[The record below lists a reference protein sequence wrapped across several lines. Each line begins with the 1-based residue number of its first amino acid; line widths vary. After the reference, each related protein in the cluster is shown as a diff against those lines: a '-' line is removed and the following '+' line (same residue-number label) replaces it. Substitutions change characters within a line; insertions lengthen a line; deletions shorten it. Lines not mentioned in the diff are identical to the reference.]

1 MVPATLKAAST
12 SMIQRYF
19 MTSSP
24 FEPRGPLLF
33 LFGWET
39 MKVTPQVL
47 CTLKRDVLVAIE
59 APFARCAS
67 SGRCCRQV
75 HHFATRRIILGDN
88 EVEGGKNVA
97 EVRPREGHRLH
108 AGKIKR
114 ALRPD

>member
-59 APFARCAS
+59 AS
-67 SGRCCRQV
+67 SLDALVQ
-75 HHFATRRIILGDN
+75 A
-88 EVEGGKNVA
+88 A
-97 EVRPREGHRLH
+97 A
-108 AGKIKR
+108 AGKFTTSPR
-114 ALRPD
+114 AG